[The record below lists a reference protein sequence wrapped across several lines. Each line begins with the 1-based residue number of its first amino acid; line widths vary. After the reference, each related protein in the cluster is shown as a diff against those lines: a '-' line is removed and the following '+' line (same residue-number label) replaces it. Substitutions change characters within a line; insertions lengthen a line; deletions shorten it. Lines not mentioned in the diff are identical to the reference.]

1 MSSRKLTKKD
11 FEKMLNEKGS
21 ALIALYGIDLTGMDN
36 YFEQWKAE
44 YIEAKGRGS
53 EGTVFPEY
61 GTWLRKA
68 YRLNH
73 DIDHPEFNTRYN
85 NWVETY
91 A

>member
-1 MSSRKLTKKD
+1 MSSRKLAKKD
-11 FEKMLNEKGS
+11 FEKMLNEKGRTCYYS
-21 ALIALYGIDLTGMDN
+21 CIDLTGMDD

-61 GTWLRKA
+61 GTWLRKT

-73 DIDHPEFNTRYN
+73 NIDHPEFNTRYN